1 MNQFDNP
8 HEWLDCP
15 LIEINFEIFTK
26 RICSILSRIRFTLG
40 KDLREHTLKFCPIKS
55 FLPLPRMGKT
65 FHNWKH
71 LVRTQSLTA
80 LVCLVFWRD
89 QAFYVLRASDPGS
102 VLPGMSP
109 CVTLLPISNWGV
121 RHTLRGQGGMS
132 PPLPSWHPHTPRRRV
147 TASYTLFSP
156 VDHALF

>member
-15 LIEINFEIFTK
+15 LIEIDFEIFTK

-40 KDLREHTLKFCPIKS
+40 KDLHEHTLKFCPIKS
-55 FLPLPRMGKT
+55 FLPLARMGKT

-80 LVCLVFWRD
+80 LVCLVFWRN
-89 QAFYVLRASDPGS
+89 QSLLCPPCLRPRQCSAWNVST
-102 VLPGMSP
+102 LSP
-109 CVTLLPISNWGV
+109 
-121 RHTLRGQGGMS
+121 
-132 PPLPSWHPHTPRRRV
+132 
-147 TASYTLFSP
+147 FSP
-156 VDHALF
+156 FLTGESDTPFEAKVECHLFCLPDTLTPHAGESQPLTHCFPQ